1 MASIRTETMVIEFNK
16 LVKRD
21 RETSDPILTSE
32 QYEMIQSVIEA
43 AIDEVLTDKSIVVEV
58 SRTD

>member
-1 MASIRTETMVIEFNK
+1 MASIRTETMLIEFNK
-16 LVKRD
+16 LEKRNS
-21 RETSDPILTSE
+21 ETSDPILTSE